1 MAQEPTEVS
10 ELVAHLFRHKSAEIT
25 AILTRIFG
33 FANLDLAEDV
43 VQETLLK
50 ALQQWPF
57 SGVPK
62 NPAGWIMQVAKNQT
76 LDILRRQNLFRQ
88 KEAEITRQLEQQ
100 LSPQQNGMF
109 ADEQLTLM
117 FACCHPSFP
126 SEVQIALTLKSL
138 YAFSVAE
145 IARAFVTQE
154 SAIAQRL
161 VRAKRKIREE
171 NIQFELPDEKH
182 LSERLDAALRVLYL
196 VFNEGYSAT
205 QGDQLIRQDLC
216 DESIRLA
223 SLLANHHAGDFPKTH
238 ALLALM
244 YFQASRSAARV
255 DAEGN
260 LLLLSEQDRAL
271 WDREEITHGF
281 DQLDQASS
289 GNELSQYHLEAG
301 IASMHAMAS
310 SYEQTNWRGILSL
323 YDTLIAL
330 HPSPITKLN
339 RTVALSMLEG
349 PAAAIRELEP
359 MLSDPVISDYYLF
372 SATMADLYNRMGMP
386 EEAEEYYNKTLQLTR
401 TEPERKFILR
411 KLSEVSPQRRGDVT
425 E

>member
-1 MAQEPTEVS
+1 MSQQSAEVS
-10 ELVAHLFRHKSAEIT
+10 ELVAHLFRHKAAEIT
-25 AILTRIFG
+25 AILTHIFG
-33 FANLDLAEDV
+33 FASLDLAEDV

-76 LDILRRQNLFRQ
+76 LDVLRKQNLFRQ

-100 LSPQQNGMF
+100 LMPQQNGMF
-109 ADEQLTLM
+109 SDEQLTLM
-117 FACCHPSFP
+117 FACCHPSFAG
-126 SEVQIALTLKSL
+126 EVQIALTLKSL

-145 IARAFVTQE
+145 IARAFLTQE
-154 SAIAQRL
+154 STIAQRL
-161 VRAKRKIREE
+161 VRAKRKVRDE

-182 LSERLDAALRVLYL
+182 LPERLDAVLRVLYL

-205 QGDQLIRQDLC
+205 EGDHLIRQDLC

-223 SLLANHHAGDFPKTH
+223 SLLANHRAGDFPKTH
-238 ALLALM
+238 ALLSLM

-260 LLLLSEQDRAL
+260 LLLLSEQDRSL
-271 WDREEITHGF
+271 WDREKIWRGF
-281 DQLDQASS
+281 NHLDQASS
-289 GNELSQYHLEAG
+289 GDELSQYHLEAG
-301 IASMHAMAS
+301 IASVHAMAS
-310 SYEQTNWRGILSL
+310 SYDKTNWREILSL
-323 YDTLIAL
+323 YDTLIVIQ
-330 HPSPITKLN
+330 PSPITKLN

-349 PAAAIRELEP
+349 PEAAIRELEP

-372 SATMADLYNRMGMP
+372 PATMADLYNRMGMP
-386 EEAEEYYNKTLQLTR
+386 EEAAAYYNKTLQLTR
-401 TEPERKFILR
+401 TEPERQFILR
-411 KLSEVSPQRRGDVT
+411 KLSEVSPQRRRDMT